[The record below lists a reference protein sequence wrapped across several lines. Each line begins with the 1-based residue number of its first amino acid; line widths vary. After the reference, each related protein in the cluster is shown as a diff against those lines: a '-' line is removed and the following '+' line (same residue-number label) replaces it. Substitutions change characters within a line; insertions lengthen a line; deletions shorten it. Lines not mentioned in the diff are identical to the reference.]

1 MAKLDNVIVK
11 TKTSAM
17 SIDKLCQIKRY
28 LPIKDKML
36 FLKEYNDLMLAHQKD
51 YDGMEAFVGF
61 VFFNLLV
68 IKWYTNIELAL
79 TYDEFDSLQEN

>member
-51 YDGMEAFVGF
+51 YDGMEACVGF
-61 VFFNLLV
+61 VFFYLLL
-68 IKWYTNIELAL
+68 I
-79 TYDEFDSLQEN
+79 